1 MRAVA
6 VAAAILTLLLTLVGT
21 VAGPAVG
28 TAAAQPDAP
37 PATDT
42 GLRLEI
48 TAASPRVVTA
58 DGPTTLTLTGTLTN
72 TGPGP
77 VSGLG
82 VRVQRSDPLR
92 SEAAV
97 RDALAGDDAADAV
110 TPAFTDLPDLAAGAA
125 EPVTLSVPLTGPA
138 TSSLAL
144 ARTGV
149 HALLVNVNGTREGL
163 RARMAAVRM
172 LLPVLSLPGGGPAAT
187 PPTPTGSTPMTL
199 LYPIV
204 EPPRRLPTVPGEPVT
219 LTDDGLAASFA
230 AGGRLSGLVDA
241 LAARAPVGSPLRA
254 GVCVT
259 IDPELVETAAQM
271 ADGYQ
276 VRAPDGTV
284 TPGTG
289 AEAAGTW
296 LARLSATLRG
306 GCVLALAQSDADLV
320 ALVRSG
326 ASDLARRAL
335 EDGRQLAGRLLG
347 TPVLAD
353 TVWPADGALDEATL
367 ADVTRSADGSSAVV
381 LSADSVEQPTTTQVS
396 GVVPL
401 TDPAAASGT
410 STVGV
415 LTDPLL
421 TLAAGGSSASDT
433 STSPAGG
440 PGALG
445 TQDALGAL
453 AFRALTAD
461 ERRAGP
467 LVLAPP
473 HRWTVDGRGADALL
487 DGAARLIGAGLAEP
501 RALGASVAAGALPGA
516 EPQRL
521 TYPVRVGAQEIPPA
535 VVAAV
540 VEDRDDVE
548 RLRAAADYETGVGA
562 PPEQVFDPLLRGLLR
577 AVSGWWRGDPAV
589 ARSEADLVG
598 VRIDELVGSVRVLEP
613 PGPFSLGTRDAP
625 VPLTVAN
632 GLPITMTVRVEL
644 AGTAGLRVAPIPVQR
659 VPPLGRVQVRVSTEV
674 LRAGQFTVEASVRT
688 PDGGALGEPTR
699 IQVRSTVYGT
709 VTIWLTA
716 VAGVLLVLLAARRI
730 VRRIRGDRSGPD
742 GGTGAGGSGPGPP
755 AGPVRSPVPARP
767 PGVAPVDRAA
777 AGPSDVPVRGPAEGA
792 PPAVRPWE
800 RARERSGGTS
810 AGPAEFP
817 PPGRRASRRGVTA
830 PDGDLP

>member
-6 VAAAILTLLLTLVGT
+6 AAAAILALLVTLVGT
-21 VAGPAVG
+21 AG
-28 TAAAQPDAP
+28 TAQAQPDAP

-42 GLRLEI
+42 GLRLDL

-58 DGPTTLTLTGTLTN
+58 DGPATLTLTGTLTN
-72 TGPGP
+72 TGSTP
-77 VSGLG
+77 VTDLG

-97 RDALAGDDAADAV
+97 REALAGDDAADAV
-110 TPAFTDLPDLAAGAA
+110 TPAFTDLPDLAAGASA
-125 EPVTLSVPLTGPA
+125 PVTLSVALTGPP
-138 TSSLAL
+138 SSTLAL

-172 LLPVLSLPGGGPAAT
+172 LLPVLSLPAGATGAPTGPT
-187 PPTPTGSTPMTL
+187 GPTGQPTGSTPMTL

-230 AGGRLSGLVDA
+230 PGGRLAGLVDA
-241 LAARAPVGSPLRA
+241 LSARAPVGSPLRA
-254 GVCVT
+254 GVCVAV
-259 IDPELVETAAQM
+259 DPDLVETAAQM

-284 TPGTG
+284 VPGTG
-289 AEAAGTW
+289 ADAARAW

-306 GCVLALAQSDADLV
+306 SCVLALAESDADLV

-335 EDGRQLAGRLLG
+335 VDGRELTGRLLG

-367 ADVTRSADGSSAVV
+367 ADVGQAGDGSSAAL
-381 LSADSVEQPTTTQVS
+381 LSADSVEQPGAAQVS

-401 TDPAAASGT
+401 ADPAASGT

-421 TLAAGGSSASDT
+421 TLAAGGSPAATTSA
-433 STSPAGG
+433 SPAGG
-440 PGALG
+440 AGALG

-453 AFRALTAD
+453 AFRAFSAGART
-461 ERRAGP
+461 AGP

-473 HRWTVDGRGADALL
+473 HRWAIDGRGADALL
-487 DGAARLIGAGLAEP
+487 DGAGRLIAAGLAEP
-501 RALGASVAAGALPGA
+501 RALGASVAAGAPPGA
-516 EPQRL
+516 DRQRL
-521 TYPVRVGAQEIPPA
+521 AYPVRMGAQEIPPA
-535 VVAAV
+535 VVASVAA
-540 VEDRDDVE
+540 DRDDVE

-577 AVSGWWRGDPAV
+577 AVSGWWRGDPAA
-589 ARSEADLVG
+589 ARAQADLVG
-598 VRIDELVGSVRVLEP
+598 TRIDELVGSVRVLEP

-644 AGTAGLRVAPIPVQR
+644 ASTAGLRVAPIPVQR
-659 VPPLGRVQVRVSTEV
+659 VPPLGRVQVRVSAEV

-699 IQVRSTVYGT
+699 LQVRSTVYGT

-742 GGTGAGGSGPGPP
+742 GGTGPGGPGSGPPT
-755 AGPVRSPVPARP
+755 GPVRPPVPVRP
-767 PGVAPVDRAA
+767 PGVPAPNG
-777 AGPSDVPVRGPAEGA
+777 AGPGPADTPVTGGPEG
-792 PPAVRPWE
+792 PGPARRPAE
-800 RARERSGGTS
+800 RPTGTS
-810 AGPAEFP
+810 VGPAEFP
-817 PPGRRASRRGVTA
+817 PGLRHASRRGVTA
-830 PDGDLP
+830 SDGDLP

>member
-6 VAAAILTLLLTLVGT
+6 AAAAILTVLATLVG
-21 VAGPAVG
+21 AAAG

-42 GLRLEI
+42 GLRLDV

-58 DGPTTLTLTGTLTN
+58 DGPATLTLTGTLTN
-72 TGPGP
+72 TGSSP
-77 VSGLG
+77 VTGLG
-82 VRVQRSDPLR
+82 ARVQRSDPLR

-97 RDALAGDDAADAV
+97 REALAGDDAADAV
-110 TPAFTDLPDLAAGAA
+110 TPVFTDLPDLAAGAS
-125 EPVTLSVPLTGPA
+125 EPVTLSVPLTGPP

-149 HALLVNVNGTREGL
+149 HALLVNVNGTRDGL
-163 RARMAAVRM
+163 RSRMAAVRL
-172 LLPVLSLPGGGPAAT
+172 LLPVLSLPGSAPGGSTAPPA
-187 PPTPTGSTPMTL
+187 GSTPLTL
-199 LYPIV
+199 LYPMV

-230 AGGRLSGLVDA
+230 PGGRLAGLVEA

-254 GVCVT
+254 GVCVA
-259 IDPELVETAAQM
+259 IDPDLVETAAQM

-284 TPGTG
+284 TPGAG
-289 AEAAGTW
+289 ADAARAW

-306 GCVLALAQSDADLV
+306 SCVLALAQDDADLV

-326 ASDLARRAL
+326 ASDLARRAVD
-335 EDGRQLAGRLLG
+335 DGRQLTGRLLG

-353 TVWPADGALDEATL
+353 TVWPVDGALDEATL
-367 ADVTRSADGSSAVV
+367 ADVGQAGDGSSAAV
-381 LSADSVEQPTTTQVS
+381 LSADSVEQPGAAQVS

-401 TDPAAASGT
+401 ADPTAGGT

-421 TLAAGGSSASDT
+421 TLAAGGNTASTT

-453 AFRALTAD
+453 AFRALSGGKRAD
-461 ERRAGP
+461 GP

-473 HRWTVDGRGADALL
+473 HRWAIDGRGADALL
-487 DGAARLIGAGLAEP
+487 DGASRLITAGLAEP
-501 RALGASVAAGALPGA
+501 RALGASVAAGAPPGA
-516 EPQRL
+516 DRQRL
-521 TYPVRVGAQEIPPA
+521 TYPVRMGALEIPPA
-535 VVAAV
+535 VVASVA
-540 VEDRDDVE
+540 EDRDDVE

-562 PPEQVFDPLLRGLLR
+562 PPEQVFDPLLRGMLR
-577 AVSGWWRGDPAV
+577 AVSGWWRGDPTA
-589 ARSEADLVG
+589 ARAQAGLVG
-598 VRIDELVGSVRVLEP
+598 ARIDELVGSVRVLEP

-644 AGTAGLRVAPIPVQR
+644 ASTAGLRVAPIPVQR
-659 VPPLGRVQVRVSTEV
+659 VPPLGRVQVRVSAQV

-699 IQVRSTVYGT
+699 LQVRSTVYGT

-742 GGTGAGGSGPGPP
+742 RGTGPHGSGTSPP
-755 AGPVRSPVPARP
+755 TGPVRP
-767 PGVAPVDRAA
+767 P
-777 AGPSDVPVRGPAEGA
+777 VPVRPPRGGA
-792 PPAVRPWE
+792 PNGSVGGPPEPPVTGVPEGPRPAVRPGE
-800 RARERSGGTS
+800 RPAGTS
-810 AGPAEFP
+810 VGPAEFP
-817 PPGRRASRRGVTA
+817 PGLRRASRRGVSA

>member
-1 MRAVA
+1 VRTVA
-6 VAAAILTLLLTLVGT
+6 AAAAILALLVTLVGT
-21 VAGPAVG
+21 VG
-28 TAAAQPDAP
+28 TAQAQPDAP

-42 GLRLEI
+42 GLRFDV
-48 TAASPRVVTA
+48 TAATPRVVTA
-58 DGPTTLTLTGTLTN
+58 DGPAALTLTGTLTN
-72 TGPGP
+72 TGSSP
-77 VSGLG
+77 VTGLG

-97 RDALAGDDAADAV
+97 REALAGDVAADAV
-110 TPAFTDLPDLAAGAA
+110 TPAFTDLPDLAAGASA
-125 EPVTLSVPLTGPA
+125 PVTLSVPLTGSPA
-138 TSSLAL
+138 TTLAL
-144 ARTGV
+144 ARAGV

-172 LLPVLSLPGGGPAAT
+172 LLPVLSLPAGAPAGSTGQPAGP
-187 PPTPTGSTPMTL
+187 TPMTL
-199 LYPIV
+199 LLPIV

-230 AGGRLSGLVDA
+230 PGGRLAGLVDA
-241 LAARAPVGSPLRA
+241 LSARAPVGSPLRA
-254 GVCVT
+254 GVCVAV
-259 IDPELVETAAQM
+259 DPDLVETAAQM

-276 VRAPDGTV
+276 VRAPAGTV
-284 TPGTG
+284 VPGTG
-289 AEAAGTW
+289 AEAARAW

-306 GCVLALAQSDADLV
+306 GCVLALAESDADLV

-326 ASDLARRAL
+326 ASDLARRAVA
-335 EDGRQLAGRLLG
+335 DGRELTGRLLG

-353 TVWPADGALDEATL
+353 TVWPVDGALDEGTL
-367 ADVTRSADGSSAVV
+367 ADVGQAGDGSSAAV
-381 LSADSVEQPTTTQVS
+381 LSADSVEQPGAAQVS

-401 TDPAAASGT
+401 ADPAASGT
-410 STVGV
+410 TTVGV

-421 TLAAGGSSASDT
+421 TLAAGGGASSTT

-453 AFRALTAD
+453 AFRALTTGA
-461 ERRAGP
+461 RATGP
-467 LVLAPP
+467 MVLAPP
-473 HRWTVDGRGADALL
+473 HRWAVDGRGADALL
-487 DGAARLIGAGLAEP
+487 DGAGRLVAAGLAEP
-501 RALGASVAAGALPGA
+501 RALGASVAAGAPAGA
-516 EPQRL
+516 ERQRL
-521 TYPVRVGAQEIPPA
+521 AYPVRMGAQEIPPA

-540 VEDRDDVE
+540 AADRDDVE

-577 AVSGWWRGDPAV
+577 AVSGWWRGDPAA
-589 ARSEADLVG
+589 ARAQAGLVG
-598 VRIDELVGSVRVLEP
+598 TRIDELVGSVRVLEP

-644 AGTAGLRVAPIPVQR
+644 ASTAGLRVAPIPVQR
-659 VPPLGRVQVRVSTEV
+659 VPPLGRVQVRVSAEV

-699 IQVRSTVYGT
+699 LQVRSTVYGT

-742 GGTGAGGSGPGPP
+742 GGTGPGGPGSGPPSGPVGPP
-755 AGPVRSPVPARP
+755 VPVRP
-767 PGVAPVDRAA
+767 PGVAPPTGSGPGAVDT
-777 AGPSDVPVRGPAEGA
+777 PVRGAPEGSG
-792 PPAVRPWE
+792 PAVRPVE
-800 RARERSGGTS
+800 RPTGTPV
-810 AGPAEFP
+810 GPVEFP
-817 PPGRRASRRGVTA
+817 SGLRRASRRGVTA